1 MIKIVL
7 IWYKNKKFTELPL
20 FWTWPENPAFQD
32 WQLLPPPGYDEDCW
46 WRLLV
51 IKMQVSYLYA
61 KVALQRRGIIG
72 FFKNTFGWVT
82 SLLMFTFIKIFAL
95 KFLDCLWVFS
105 RQFISAKIYPNKLAA
120 HEHNHADMLVLKR
133 FRCIVVD
140 DLVWF
145 ISVEALS
152 QSWVFF

>member
-1 MIKIVL
+1 MIKIVI
-7 IWYKNKKFTELPL
+7 IWYRVT
-20 FWTWPENPAFQD
+20 T
-32 WQLLPPPGYDEDCW
+32 LLDLARKSGFSGLTATPSSWLW

-51 IKMQVSYLYA
+51 MKMQVSYLYV

-82 SLLMFTFIKIFAL
+82 SLLMFTFIKIFVL
-95 KFLDCLWVFS
+95 KILDCLWVFS

-120 HEHNHADMLVLKR
+120 HKHNHADMLVLKK